1 VKINDDDDQVGV
13 ELKNLGATLEPGT
26 QVHPSDLLA
35 GKEVYPYHVTPHYFG
50 AEHISDAQ
58 MRAPTN
64 KRKSTQ
70 YTWLTFFPIAIVL
83 QLTKVVNIFY
93 LFTGCLQLF
102 KAIQTNSPLAVFI
115 PVSCIIALGVAKE
128 MVGECKRY
136 KNDKKVNATP
146 VTVLKPKTK
155 EFEQLTLA
163 DLRVGDIVKI
173 QDEEEIPADCV
184 LLQVE
189 GNKSEAF
196 VRTSALDGERNL
208 KPKLA
213 SATVSTNF
221 DKIFDGSAGDQRV
234 KFWVDCINPI
244 KDLYKYEG
252 RMKMQLNEADPV
264 ENIDVG
270 LE

>member
-1 VKINDDDDQVGV
+1 
-13 ELKNLGATLEPGT
+13 
-26 QVHPSDLLA
+26 
-35 GKEVYPYHVTPHYFG
+35 
-50 AEHISDAQ
+50 
-58 MRAPTN
+58 
-64 KRKSTQ
+64 
-70 YTWLTFFPIAIVL
+70 
-83 QLTKVVNIFY
+83 

-221 DKIFDGSAGDQRV
+221 DKIFDGSAGD
-234 KFWVDCINPI
+234 
-244 KDLYKYEG
+244 
-252 RMKMQLNEADPV
+252 
-264 ENIDVG
+264 
-270 LE
+270 